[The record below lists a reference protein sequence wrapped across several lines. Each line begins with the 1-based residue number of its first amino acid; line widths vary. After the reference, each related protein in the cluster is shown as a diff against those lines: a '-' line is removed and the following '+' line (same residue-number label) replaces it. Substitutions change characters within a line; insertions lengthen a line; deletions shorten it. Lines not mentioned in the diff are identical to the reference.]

1 MIHNMLL
8 ESSALGWY
16 IILLFFLAFGV
27 PLILLIIGI
36 AIRRKHKKASNIL
49 LIITVVY
56 AIIGLGICGSM
67 LI

>member
-16 IILLFFLAFGV
+16 IILMIFLAFGV
-27 PLILLIIGI
+27 PTLLLSVGI
-36 AIRRKHKKASNIL
+36 AVRRKHKKASNIL
-49 LIITVVY
+49 LIITAVY

-67 LI
+67 MI

>member
-1 MIHNMLL
+1 MLL

-49 LIITVVY
+49 LIITAVY

>member
-1 MIHNMLL
+1 MKYNMLL

-27 PLILLIIGI
+27 PTLLLIMGI
-36 AIRRKHKKASNIL
+36 AIRRKHKKASSIL

>member
-49 LIITVVY
+49 LIITAVY